1 MKKVY
6 AVLLT
11 CLWFIC
17 NSCQS
22 LTSYQLPSNTI
33 QIISIQ
39 GNKIISTEDIKTNI
53 SGLKESNK
61 SFTFIRLNSF
71 LGKKRNKK
79 DSLGVKQASIQ
90 FFKRIPKILDTNEIS
105 NIRLSLLS
113 YYKKKGF
120 LKTKVESQIRNAKLN
135 KRVKFKISEGVQS
148 VFTAKDS
155 LLVDNPQL
163 AVSLG
168 SYLQDNTLIHK
179 KDPLSIELL
188 NQQKN
193 ALSNYFRNKGY
204 FYFNPDVIG
213 IHINDLA
220 DSSFSKINLI
230 YKIPAFNYISN
241 ESRRYDQIFRFGT
254 LTISEANIN
263 QSNESNTWVK
273 KSINSNQLKRIINIK
288 EGDIYSL
295 EKVNQSLLNIYSTD
309 QFRTVNLTFD
319 TTASKV
325 YPKIELVKNSKY
337 SFTSELGGSV
347 FRGIPGPFL
356 TNSFKI
362 RQVFSY
368 LDYLDFTGRIGF
380 EAQTGFI
387 NTETTR
393 KNLELNLSTTLN
405 LPSLF
410 LPKRLDQWKRSLTA
424 SQTQIGLGYD
434 YIDRPEYNRTNL
446 KIFQRYNWRKSTTKY
461 FQLSLLDLNLL
472 NTNYPNTS
480 TSESFKSYL
489 DELRLKGN
497 NLYRSFNPSFVS
509 SINFQY
515 NYRSFL
521 PSNLLVEGNSLLV
534 NLESGGTSLNLL
546 NNKRISF
553 IENVFSSNQEIQF
566 YRYLRVNLDYR
577 KYYLIGRQL
586 KSQVAFKFNGG
597 IAYAYGDENNFE
609 LPYEKNFF
617 IGGPSSIRA
626 WKPRRLGP
634 GGYNTINNLIEQ
646 PGSMILETSIEYRF
660 PIVQFLG
667 KINGALFIDAGNIW
681 NINHGQPNSLGYFS
695 SKTFLNE
702 IAVGTGFGV
711 RWDFDYFLL
720 RLDLASKVINPANP
734 SNKKWVLQKTTLSS
748 GENPIEFNI
757 GIGYPF

>member
-6 AVLLT
+6 AIL
-11 CLWFIC
+11 FISIWLVS
-17 NSCQS
+17 NSCKQF
-22 LTSYQLPSNTI
+22 TSYQLPSNTI
-33 QIISIQ
+33 QRISVK
-39 GNKIISTEDIKTNI
+39 GNKIISLEDIKTNI
-53 SGLKESNK
+53 IGLKESNK
-61 SFTFIRLNSF
+61 SFMFIRLNSF
-71 LGKKRNKK
+71 LAKKRNQK
-79 DSLGVKQASIQ
+79 DSLNQKQSTVQ
-90 FFKRIPKILDTNEIS
+90 FFKRAPILLDSTGVQNTLTN
-105 NIRLSLLS
+105 LQA
-113 YYKKKGF
+113 YYRKQGF
-120 LKTKVESQIRNAKLN
+120 LHAKIAYQIVDLEAKKQVNFLVE
-135 KRVKFKISEGVQS
+135 EGVQS
-148 VFTAKDS
+148 VFTTNDS
-155 LLVDNPQL
+155 LIIDNPQL
-163 AVSLG
+163 AISSKLFLKNFSVIKEG
-168 SYLQDNTLIHK
+168 S
-179 KDPLSIELL
+179 PLSIELL

-193 ALSNYFRNKGY
+193 LISNYFRNQGY
-204 FYFNPDVIG
+204 FYFTPEVVG

-220 DSSFSKINLI
+220 DTTFNQVNLI
-230 YKIPAFNYISN
+230 YKIPSLNYVNI
-241 ESRRYDQIFRFGT
+241 ESRRYDRIFRFGQLKLDETT
-254 LTISEANIN
+254 LN
-263 QSNESNTWVK
+263 QTDDSNAWIK
-273 KSINSNQLKRIINIK
+273 KSINSNQIRRIINFK
-288 EGDIYSL
+288 EGDVYSL
-295 EKVNQSLLNIYSTD
+295 EKVNQSLLNIYATD
-309 QFRTVNLTFD
+309 QFKTVNLTFD
-319 TTASKV
+319 TSSTKV
-325 YPKIELVKNSKY
+325 YPKIELVKNNKY
-337 SFTSELGGSV
+337 TFSSELGGSI

-410 LPKRLDQWKRSLTA
+410 IPRSLDAWKKSLTA

-434 YIDRPEYNRTNL
+434 YIDRPEYNRTNFKL
-446 KIFQRYNWRKSTTKY
+446 FQRYNWRKSSTKY
-461 FQLSLLDLNLL
+461 FQLSLVDLNLL
-472 NTNYPNTS
+472 NTYYPISS
-480 TSESFKSYL
+480 TSSAFIAYL
-489 DELRLKGN
+489 EELRLKGN

-521 PSNLLVEGNSLLV
+521 PSNTLKTGESFLV

-546 NNKRISF
+546 GSKKLSF
-553 IENVFSSNQEIQF
+553 IENIFGSNQEIQF
-566 YRYLRVNLDYR
+566 YRYLRMNVDYR
-577 KYYLIGRQL
+577 KYILVGKRL
-586 KSQVAFKFNGG
+586 KSQLAFKLNTGV
-597 IAYAYGDENNFE
+597 AYAYGSENNYQ

-634 GGYNTINNLIEQ
+634 GGYNTTNNLIEQ
-646 PGSMILETSIEYRF
+646 PGSMIIESSVEYRF

-681 NINHGQPNSLGYFS
+681 NIDHGQSNTVGNFNANN
-695 SKTFLNE
+695 FLNE

-711 RWDFDYFLL
+711 RWDFDFFLL
-720 RLDLASKVINPANP
+720 RLDLASKVINPANAT
-734 SNKKWVLQKTTLSS
+734 NEKWVLPKTTWGS

>member
-6 AVLLT
+6 AIL
-11 CLWFIC
+11 FISIWLVS
-17 NSCQS
+17 NSCKQF
-22 LTSYQLPSNTI
+22 TSYQLPSNTI
-33 QIISIQ
+33 QRISVK
-39 GNKIISTEDIKTNI
+39 GNKIISLEDIKTNI
-53 SGLKESNK
+53 IGLKESNK
-61 SFTFIRLNSF
+61 SFMFIRLNSF
-71 LGKKRNKK
+71 LAKKRNQK
-79 DSLGVKQASIQ
+79 DSLNQKQSTVQ
-90 FFKRIPKILDTNEIS
+90 FFKRAPILLDSTGVQNTLTN
-105 NIRLSLLS
+105 LQA
-113 YYKKKGF
+113 YYRKQGF
-120 LKTKVESQIRNAKLN
+120 LHAKIAYQIVDLEAKKQVNFLVE
-135 KRVKFKISEGVQS
+135 EGVQS
-148 VFTAKDS
+148 VFTTNDS
-155 LLVDNPQL
+155 LIIDNPQL
-163 AVSLG
+163 AISSKLFLKNFSVIKEG
-168 SYLQDNTLIHK
+168 S
-179 KDPLSIELL
+179 PLSIELL

-193 ALSNYFRNKGY
+193 LISNYFRNQGY
-204 FYFNPDVIG
+204 FYFTPEVVG

-220 DSSFSKINLI
+220 DTTFNQVNLI
-230 YKIPAFNYISN
+230 YKIPSLNYVNI
-241 ESRRYDQIFRFGT
+241 ESRRYDRIFRFGQLKLDETT
-254 LTISEANIN
+254 LN
-263 QSNESNTWVK
+263 QTDDSNAWIK
-273 KSINSNQLKRIINIK
+273 KSINSNQIRRIINFK
-288 EGDIYSL
+288 EGDVYSL
-295 EKVNQSLLNIYSTD
+295 EKVNQSLLNIYATD
-309 QFRTVNLTFD
+309 QFKTVNLTFD
-319 TTASKV
+319 TSSTKV
-325 YPKIELVKNSKY
+325 YPKIELVKNNKY
-337 SFTSELGGSV
+337 TFSSELGGSV

-410 LPKRLDQWKRSLTA
+410 IPRSLDAWKKSLTA

-434 YIDRPEYNRTNL
+434 YIDRPEYNRTNFKL
-446 KIFQRYNWRKSTTKY
+446 FQRYNWRKSSTKY
-461 FQLSLLDLNLL
+461 FQLSLVDLNLL
-472 NTNYPNTS
+472 NTYYPISS
-480 TSESFKSYL
+480 TSSAFIAYL
-489 DELRLKGN
+489 EELRLKGN

-521 PSNLLVEGNSLLV
+521 PSNTLKTGESFLV

-546 NNKRISF
+546 GSKKLSF
-553 IENVFSSNQEIQF
+553 IENIFGSNQEIQF
-566 YRYLRVNLDYR
+566 YRYLRMNVDYR
-577 KYYLIGRQL
+577 KYILVGKRL
-586 KSQVAFKFNGG
+586 KSQLAFKLNTGV
-597 IAYAYGDENNFE
+597 AYAYGSENNYQ

-634 GGYNTINNLIEQ
+634 GGYNTTNNLIEQ
-646 PGSMILETSIEYRF
+646 PGSMIIESSVEYRF

-681 NINHGQPNSLGYFS
+681 NIDHGQSNTVGNFNANN
-695 SKTFLNE
+695 FLNE

-711 RWDFDYFLL
+711 RWDFDFFLL
-720 RLDLASKVINPANP
+720 RLDLASKVINPANAT
-734 SNKKWVLQKTTLSS
+734 NEKWVLPKTTWGS

>member
-1 MKKVY
+1 
-6 AVLLT
+6 
-11 CLWFIC
+11 
-17 NSCQS
+17 
-22 LTSYQLPSNTI
+22 LPSNTI
-33 QIISIQ
+33 QNISIK
-39 GNKIISTEDIKTNI
+39 GNKILSTEDIKTNI

-71 LGKKRNKK
+71 LAQKRNKK
-79 DSLGVKQASIQ
+79 KSLGKKQASIQ
-90 FFKRIPKILDTNEIS
+90 FFKRVPQLLDTNEVS
-105 NIRLSLLS
+105 NIRINLLS
-113 YYKKKGF
+113 FYKKNGF
-120 LKTKVESQIRNAKLN
+120 LKTNVDAEILN
-135 KRVKFKISEGVQS
+135 EPTKKQVIFKISEGIQS
-148 VFTAKDS
+148 VFTTDDS

-163 AVSLG
+163 AVSVG
-168 SYLQDNTLIHK
+168 TYLQDNTLIHK
-179 KDPLSIELL
+179 RDPLSIDLL
-188 NQQKN
+188 NKQKD
-193 ALSNYFRNKGY
+193 ALSSYFRNKGY

-213 IHINDLA
+213 IHINDLT
-220 DSSFSKINLI
+220 DSSFTKIKLI
-230 YKIPAFNYISN
+230 YKIPAYNYISN
-241 ESRRYDQIFRFGT
+241 ESRRYDQVFRFGALSINET
-254 LTISEANIN
+254 SIN
-263 QSNESNTWVK
+263 QTDELNTWVK
-273 KSINSNQLKRIINIK
+273 KTINSNQLKRIINFK

-309 QFRTVNLTFD
+309 QFRTVNLSFD
-319 TTASKV
+319 TTATKV
-325 YPKIELVKNSKY
+325 FPKIELVKNNKY

-410 LPKRLDQWKRSLTA
+410 LPKRLDNWKRSLTA

-446 KIFQRYNWRKSTTKY
+446 KIFQRYNWRKSTNKY
-461 FQLSLLDLNLL
+461 FQLSFLDLNLL

-480 TSESFKSYL
+480 TSEAFKSYL

-521 PSNLLVEGNSLLV
+521 PSNLLVNGNSLLI

-553 IENVFSSNQEIQF
+553 IENILTNNQEIQF
-566 YRYLRVNLDYR
+566 YRYLRLSLDYR
-577 KYYLIGRQL
+577 KYYLLGRQL
-586 KSQVAFKFNGG
+586 KSQIAFKFNGG

-634 GGYNTINNLIEQ
+634 GGYNTLNNLIEQ
-646 PGSMILETSIEYRF
+646 PGSMILESSIEYRF
-660 PIVQFLG
+660 PIAQFLG
-667 KINGALFIDAGNIW
+667 RINGALFIDAGNIW

-695 SKTFLNE
+695 TKTFLNE
-702 IAVGTGFGV
+702 IAIGTGFGV

-720 RLDLASKVINPANP
+720 RLDLATKAINPANT
-734 SNKKWVLQKTTLSS
+734 SDKNWVLPKTTLSS